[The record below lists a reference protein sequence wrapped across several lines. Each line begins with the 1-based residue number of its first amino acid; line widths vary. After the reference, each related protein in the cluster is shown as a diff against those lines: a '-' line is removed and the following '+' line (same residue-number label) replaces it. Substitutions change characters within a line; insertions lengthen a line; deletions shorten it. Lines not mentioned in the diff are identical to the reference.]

1 MNLPLKSARLRVV
14 PWSSLALNAGAG
26 EPTNAPAFIVYVD
39 AVQATRG
46 TKRETATRAIQRLAC
61 MVRMVRVVRMVCMV
75 VLLPF
80 PLFFAFAPL
89 RARCA
94 APQRATSV

>member
-1 MNLPLKSARLRVV
+1 
-14 PWSSLALNAGAG
+14 
-26 EPTNAPAFIVYVD
+26 
-39 AVQATRG
+39 
-46 TKRETATRAIQRLAC
+46 

-94 APQRATSV
+94 APQRAASV